1 MRTSAAAGPGRRTT
15 GSSGR
20 PRAKG
25 YRFTTLSAGWG
36 PNKLAR
42 HPLRHFG
49 LHLRPAAGR
58 HLNPFFEAGGAGR
71 RAQGPARPAAGPP
84 LYLAWGGGAG
94 GGGAKAAPPLAERR
108 RLGGTAGGRARRE
121 GEEAA

>member
-58 HLNPFFEAGGAGR
+58 HLNPFFEAGG
-71 RAQGPARPAAGPP
+71 QFSPPPP
-84 LYLAWGGGAG
+84 LSALPPPPPPRGRPPPSLLPG
-94 GGGAKAAPPLAERR
+94 GGGGGGGEPRPRPLW
-108 RLGGTAGGRARRE
+108 LSV
-121 GEEAA
+121 